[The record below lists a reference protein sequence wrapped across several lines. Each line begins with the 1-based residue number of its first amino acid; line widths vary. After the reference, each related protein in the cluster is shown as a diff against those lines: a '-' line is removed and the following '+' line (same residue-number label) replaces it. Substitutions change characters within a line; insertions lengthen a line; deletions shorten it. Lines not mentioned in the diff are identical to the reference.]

1 MGRKTPSIDEVSTE
15 SLKGL
20 HNHKKACFA
29 NAGLQCLFGIPE
41 LLAHYEASE
50 TRFSEEVQNI
60 FVEYT
65 AQKPRPK
72 PKAIE
77 KMRQQIRSAVE
88 DQW

>member
-1 MGRKTPSIDEVSTE
+1 MSTE

-20 HNHKKACFA
+20 YNHKKACFA

-50 TRFSEEVQNI
+50 TGSSEEVQNMFMKYI
-60 FVEYT
+60 
-65 AQKPRPK
+65 AQKPSPK

-77 KMRQQIRSAVE
+77 KMRQQLRSAVE
-88 DQW
+88 DEW